1 MINYKDLYRY
11 IFTYMAFSMPA
22 AMVLHFN
29 DAEISDI
36 PLLYGC
42 FAAFKLWIT
51 FRLLKKVQFSN
62 EMIIAVMFFALSLRL
77 LFSGPWMPFVLG
89 AVLFVSYKRKI
100 SSGVL

>member
-1 MINYKDLYRY
+1 MIAYKDLYHY
-11 IFTYMAFSMPA
+11 IFTYMALSMPA

-42 FAAFKLWIT
+42 FAVFKLWIT
-51 FRLLKKVQFSN
+51 FRLLKKARFSN
-62 EMIIAVMFFALSLRL
+62 EMIIAVLFFALSLRL

-100 SSGVL
+100 SSRVL